1 MDGGMG
7 WGSLTGDSCASKI
20 RLVVVRSRSILSKP
34 SAQSGSRAKDLPPP
48 PFLNRTLLL
57 VIKLVLSVGLL
68 AYLLHS
74 VDLSDV
80 LRHVIEGRH
89 WLFAAAMLI
98 YAIVVLLSTVRWKI
112 LLEALGGSPG
122 FLQLTQSYMV
132 ATFFNNF
139 LPSNVGGDVVRV
151 RDAARAA
158 GSRTASLTVAVLD
171 RVVGFVA
178 LYFIASAAF
187 LFGGSLVRGLA
198 GARVI
203 LLGLTAVFVVL
214 GAIFLRSGMVTSIV
228 ERLGLRRFAWAY
240 ERFESVQGAVNA
252 FRARK
257 IAIVEAF
264 VLSLGLQLLGVS
276 YFFMVA
282 RALKIPLEFGACLL
296 MVPLC
301 TLIQAIPIS
310 FNGWGLRE
318 GVYVVYFNQVGL
330 PRESAL
336 AFSIVAAG
344 LVVLLSIS
352 GLFVWLA
359 RRSHAHDH
367 PAEAS

>member
-1 MDGGMG
+1 
-7 WGSLTGDSCASKI
+7 
-20 RLVVVRSRSILSKP
+20 
-34 SAQSGSRAKDLPPP
+34 
-48 PFLNRTLLL
+48 LNRTLLL
-57 VIKLVLSVGLL
+57 VVKLFLSVGLL
-68 AYLLHS
+68 VYLLRS

-80 LRHVIEGRH
+80 FRHVIEGDH
-89 WLFAAAMLI
+89 PVFAVAVLI
-98 YAIVVLLSTVRWKI
+98 YGTVVVLSTVRWKI
-112 LLEALGGSPG
+112 LLDALGSSPS
-122 FLQLTQSYMV
+122 FKVLCQSYMV

-158 GSRTASLTVAVLD
+158 GSHTTSLTVAVLD
-171 RVVGFVA
+171 RVIGFVA
-178 LYFIASAAF
+178 LYFIAATAF
-187 LFGGSLVRGLA
+187 ISGGSMVRALA

-203 LLGLTAVFVVL
+203 LLALTALFILL
-214 GAIFLRSGMVTSIV
+214 GAIFLRSGLVSALV
-228 ERLGLRRFAWAY
+228 ERMGLRRFAWAH
-240 ERFESVQGAVNA
+240 EKFESVQAAVNSY
-252 FRARK
+252 RARK
-257 IAIVEAF
+257 TALIEAF
-264 VLSLGLQLLGVS
+264 LLSLVLQFLGVA

-282 RALKIPLEFGACLL
+282 RALRIPLEFGTVLL

-344 LVVLLSIS
+344 LVVMLSIS
-352 GLFVWLA
+352 GMVVWLG
-359 RRSHAHDH
+359 RKSHGHDT
-367 PAEAS
+367 PAEAA

>member
-1 MDGGMG
+1 M
-7 WGSLTGDSCASKI
+7 
-20 RLVVVRSRSILSKP
+20 LVV
-34 SAQSGSRAKDLPPP
+34 
-48 PFLNRTLLL
+48 
-57 VIKLVLSVGLL
+57 KLVLSAGLL
-68 AYLLHS
+68 VYLLQS

-80 LRHVIEGRH
+80 LGHVIDGDH
-89 WLFAAAMLI
+89 AVFGVAILI
-98 YAIVVLLSTVRWKI
+98 YAIVVLLSTLRWKI
-112 LLEALGGSPG
+112 LLDALGSSPT
-122 FLQLTQSYMV
+122 FKALCQSYMV

-151 RDAARAA
+151 RDAAKAA
-158 GSRTASLTVAVLD
+158 GSHTASLTVAVLD
-171 RVVGFVA
+171 RVIGFVA
-178 LYFIASAAF
+178 LYSIAAAAF
-187 LFGGSLVRGLA
+187 IFGGPRVRGLA

-214 GAIFLRSGMVTSIV
+214 GGIFLRSGMVTAV
-228 ERLGLRRFAWAY
+228 TERLGLRRFPWAY
-240 ERFESVQGAVNA
+240 EKFESVQAAVNA
-252 FRARK
+252 YRARK
-257 IAIVEAF
+257 AALIEAF
-264 VLSLGLQLLGVS
+264 LLSLVLQFLGIS

-282 RALKIPLEFGACLL
+282 RALKIPLEFGAALL

-318 GVYVVYFNQVGL
+318 GVYVVYFTQVGL

-352 GLFVWLA
+352 GLFVWLS
-359 RRSHAHDH
+359 RRSHAHDA
-367 PAEAS
+367 PAQAS

>member
-1 MDGGMG
+1 M
-7 WGSLTGDSCASKI
+7 
-20 RLVVVRSRSILSKP
+20 
-34 SAQSGSRAKDLPPP
+34 
-48 PFLNRTLLL
+48 NRTLLL
-57 VIKLVLSVGLL
+57 VVKLALSAGLL
-68 AYLLHS
+68 VYLLQS
-74 VDLSDV
+74 VDLADV
-80 LRHVIEGRH
+80 FGHVIEGQH
-89 WLFAAAMLI
+89 SLFAVAILI

-112 LLEALGGSPG
+112 LLDALGGSAS
-122 FLQLTQSYMV
+122 FKALCQSYMV

-151 RDAARAA
+151 RDTARVA

-171 RVVGFVA
+171 RVIGFVA
-178 LYFIASAAF
+178 LYFIATTAF
-187 LFGGSLVRGLA
+187 LLGGPMVRELA

-203 LLGLTAVFVVL
+203 LLALTMVFVVL
-214 GAIFLRSGMVTSIV
+214 GGIFLRSGLVTAV
-228 ERLGLRRFAWAY
+228 LQRGGLQRFPWLY
-240 ERFESVQGAVNA
+240 ERFESVQTAINA

-257 IAIVEAF
+257 TALVEAF
-264 VLSLGLQLLGVS
+264 LISLVLQFLGVS

-318 GVYVVYFNQVGL
+318 GVYVVYFSQVGL

-336 AFSIVAAG
+336 AFSIVAAAV
-344 LVVLLSIS
+344 VVLLSIS

-359 RRSHAHDH
+359 RKSHAHDS
-367 PAEAS
+367 PAEGA

>member
-1 MDGGMG
+1 M
-7 WGSLTGDSCASKI
+7 
-20 RLVVVRSRSILSKP
+20 
-34 SAQSGSRAKDLPPP
+34 
-48 PFLNRTLLL
+48 NRTALLL
-57 VIKLVLSVGLL
+57 VKLVLSIGLL
-68 AYLLHS
+68 VYLLRS

-80 LRHVIEGRH
+80 FRHVIEGRQS
-89 WLFAAAMLI
+89 LFAVAILI

-112 LLEALGGSPG
+112 LLDALGGSPG
-122 FLQLTQSYMV
+122 FKKLWQSYMV

-151 RDAARAA
+151 RDAARSA
-158 GSRTASLTVAVLD
+158 GSHTASLTVAVLD
-171 RVVGFVA
+171 RVIGFVA
-178 LYFIASAAF
+178 LYFIAATAF
-187 LFGGSLVRGLA
+187 LFGGSMVRGLA

-203 LLGLTAVFVVL
+203 LLGLTGVFVVL
-214 GAIFLRSGMVTSIV
+214 GAIFLRSGMVTALIDRV
-228 ERLGLRRFAWAY
+228 GLRRFPWAY
-240 ERFESVQGAVNA
+240 EKFESVQAAVNA

-257 IAIVEAF
+257 SALIEAF

-282 RALKIPLEFGACLL
+282 RALKIPLGFGACLL

-318 GVYVVYFNQVGL
+318 GVYVVYFSQVGL

-344 LVVLLSIS
+344 MVVMFSIS

-359 RRSHAHDH
+359 RRSHAHDT
-367 PAEAS
+367 PAGVS

>member
-1 MDGGMG
+1 
-7 WGSLTGDSCASKI
+7 
-20 RLVVVRSRSILSKP
+20 
-34 SAQSGSRAKDLPPP
+34 
-48 PFLNRTLLL
+48 LNRILLL
-57 VIKLVLSVGLL
+57 LIKVVLSVGLL
-68 AYLLHS
+68 TYLLRS

-80 LRHVIEGRH
+80 LSHVVEGQH
-89 WLFAAAMLI
+89 SLFAVAVLI
-98 YAIVVLLSTVRWKI
+98 YATVVILSTVRWKI
-112 LLEALGGSPG
+112 LLDALGATTT
-122 FLQLTQSYMV
+122 FRKLCQSYMV

-158 GSRTASLTVAVLD
+158 GSHTASLTVAVLD
-171 RVVGFVA
+171 RVIGFVA
-178 LYFIASAAF
+178 LYFIASTAF
-187 LFGGSLVRGLA
+187 LIGGPMVRELA

-203 LLGLTAVFVVL
+203 LLGLTVVFVAL
-214 GAIFLRSGMVTSIV
+214 GAIFLRSGMVTALV
-228 ERLGLRRFAWAY
+228 DGFGLRRFPWAY
-240 ERFESVQGAVNA
+240 EKFEAVQAAVNSY
-252 FRARK
+252 RARK
-257 IAIVEAF
+257 TAVLEAF
-264 VLSLGLQLLGVS
+264 GLSLLLQFLGVS
-276 YFFMVA
+276 YFYMVA
-282 RALKIPLEFGACLL
+282 RALRIPLDFEACLL

-359 RRSHAHDH
+359 RKSHGHDA
-367 PAEAS
+367 PPEAA

>member
-1 MDGGMG
+1 
-7 WGSLTGDSCASKI
+7 
-20 RLVVVRSRSILSKP
+20 
-34 SAQSGSRAKDLPPP
+34 
-48 PFLNRTLLL
+48 LNRILMLA
-57 VIKLVLSVGLL
+57 IKLVLSFGLL
-68 AYLLHS
+68 VYLLRS

-80 LRHVIEGRH
+80 LRHVIEGEH
-89 WLFAAAMLI
+89 SLFAVAILI
-98 YAIVVLLSTVRWKI
+98 YAIVVALSTVRWKV
-112 LLEALGGSPG
+112 LLDALGASTS
-122 FLQLTQSYMV
+122 FMKLCQSYMV

-151 RDAARAA
+151 RDAARVA
-158 GSRTASLTVAVLD
+158 GSHTASLTVAVLD
-171 RVVGFVA
+171 RVIGFVA
-178 LYFIASAAF
+178 LYFIAATGF
-187 LFGGSLVRGLA
+187 ILGGPMVRELA

-203 LLGLTAVFVVL
+203 LLGLTAVFIVL
-214 GAIFLRSGMVTSIV
+214 GAIFLRSGMVTAV
-228 ERLGLRRFAWAY
+228 VNGLGLRRFPWAY
-240 ERFESVQGAVNA
+240 ERFESVQQAVNSY
-252 FRARK
+252 RAK
-257 IAIVEAF
+257 KTAVVEAF
-264 VLSLGLQLLGVS
+264 ALSLALQFLGVS

-282 RALKIPLEFGACLL
+282 SALKIPLEFGACLL

-359 RRSHAHDH
+359 RKSHAHDA
-367 PAEAS
+367 PAETS